1 MTTQTSHPDFF
12 HSMGG
17 QMLMLVI
24 AAAIVIGL
32 AAKFVF

>member
-1 MTTQTSHPDFF
+1 MTMQTQHSDFF
-12 HSMGG
+12 HSLGG